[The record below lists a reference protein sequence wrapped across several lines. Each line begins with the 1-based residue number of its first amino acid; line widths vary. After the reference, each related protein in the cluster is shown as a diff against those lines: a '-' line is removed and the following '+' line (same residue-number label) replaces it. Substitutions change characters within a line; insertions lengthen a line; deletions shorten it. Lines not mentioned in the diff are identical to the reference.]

1 MNIKRI
7 FVARKQLARLNL
19 RTTKILLKIDFDI
32 TKSLRNAVKRG
43 LPFDLVE
50 GFDWNTAL
58 VVEDLRNDYLER
70 RFQALGLI
78 DDRLYMVVFTPI
90 EGGVRVISLRAAS
103 RKERSRWPK

>member
-1 MNIKRI
+1 M
-7 FVARKQLARLNL
+7 
-19 RTTKILLKIDFDI
+19 KIDFDI

-58 VVEDLRNDYLER
+58 VIEDLRNDYPER

-78 DDRLYMVVFTPI
+78 GNTLHMVVFTPI

-103 RKERSRWPK
+103 RKERQLWQK

>member
-1 MNIKRI
+1 M
-7 FVARKQLARLNL
+7 
-19 RTTKILLKIDFDI
+19 KIEFDI

-50 GFDWNTAL
+50 SFDWNTAL
-58 VVEDLRNDYLER
+58 VVEDLRNDYPER

-78 DDRLYMVVFTPI
+78 SNKLHMVVFTPI

-103 RKERSRWPK
+103 RKERSRWPE

>member
-1 MNIKRI
+1 M
-7 FVARKQLARLNL
+7 
-19 RTTKILLKIDFDI
+19 KIDFDI
-32 TKSLRNAVKRG
+32 AKSLRNAVKRG

-58 VVEDLRNDYLER
+58 VVEDLRSDYPER

-78 DDRLYMVVFTPI
+78 GNKLHMVVFTPI

-103 RKERSRWPK
+103 RKERSRWPR

>member
-1 MNIKRI
+1 M
-7 FVARKQLARLNL
+7 
-19 RTTKILLKIDFDI
+19 KIDFDI

-50 GFDWNTAL
+50 GFNWNSAL
-58 VVEDLRNDYLER
+58 VIEDLRNDYPER

-78 DDRLYMVVFTPI
+78 GNKLHMVVFTPI